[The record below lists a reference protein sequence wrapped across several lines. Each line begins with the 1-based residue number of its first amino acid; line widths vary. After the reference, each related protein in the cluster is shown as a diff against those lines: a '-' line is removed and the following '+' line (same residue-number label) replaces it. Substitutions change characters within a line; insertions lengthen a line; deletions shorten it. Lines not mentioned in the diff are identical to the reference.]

1 MQPMRIED
9 VVIVEGEWGTI
20 EEITL
25 TYVVIRVWDWR
36 RLVVPITYFLEKPF
50 QNWTRNSS
58 DLMGSVFLYLDFLVP
73 LEKVR
78 QETQRIV
85 EESKLWDHRVFAF
98 QVTDFKSNSVE
109 VRILASAKT
118 SPELFDLRC
127 EIREKILSFLQDR
140 YPSAFPQ
147 IKFAL
152 LHLAAEP

>member
-1 MQPMRIED
+1 
-9 VVIVEGEWGTI
+9 
-20 EEITL
+20 
-25 TYVVIRVWDWR
+25 
-36 RLVVPITYFLEKPF
+36 
-50 QNWTRNSS
+50 
-58 DLMGSVFLYLDFLVP
+58 MGAVFLYLDFLVP

-78 QETQRIV
+78 EETQRIV

-140 YPSAFPQ
+140 YPSAFPRMRT
-147 IKFAL
+147 AL
-152 LHLAAEP
+152 LRLGAQPR